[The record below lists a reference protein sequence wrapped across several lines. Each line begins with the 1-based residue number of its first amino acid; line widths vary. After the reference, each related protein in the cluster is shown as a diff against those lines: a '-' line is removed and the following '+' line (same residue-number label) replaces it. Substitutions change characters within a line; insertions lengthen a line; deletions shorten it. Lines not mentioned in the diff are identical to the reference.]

1 MLYFVFYY
9 FNNNIIIFNMDNN
22 ANKEVVINQTKINEV
37 INSIAA
43 ASAVIKNTSS
53 NLLKL
58 VQDKNIEAIVKAEK
72 NFKRLA
78 PMMTSYTQIMS
89 SVISSITKD
98 MPEGKSLNE
107 ALGRLEE
114 KDKQSGKVT
123 VTYTVIDAV
132 KEVQKFID
140 STVDSV
146 KKISESDFGFKTM
159 NKVRR
164 NINVMKTMITG
175 IMQELISS
183 FAEIANGPAVKD
195 IIKVMVKQPDSEMI
209 EFSDKS
215 AIDDKTEL
223 KDIIQNTY
231 KESGQLGLV
240 DVFTQT
246 FNLLGA
252 VAAMDPPNFI
262 TLQLKIIKLTRALKL
277 TFNTLISFLTEYA
290 TEDVLEVIKTM
301 SEVIGGKSSSDN
313 NNDGHDGLMKLTNKL
328 NFLLENLLKLNY
340 NSKTSKKVD
349 ESILNIKKTIENIL
363 SLIQDKNINE
373 VIANSS
379 FSNKLTKFSSNI
391 ETIREIFTSVRTIA
405 LESIVI
411 TIFGKFIVSAI
422 NVVVNFITALDK
434 LKDKEIDDNIVNTL
448 DKLKDVIDSFK
459 KLTLSIIVL
468 GLASIV
474 AATALIPIF
483 IFIYLLSLFL
493 TGLSFAFKLIDKASA
508 KINDSVKNIRNI
520 FVGLMFIGVAILLF
534 AVATPIITKALT
546 GYVLPFIF
554 ILGLSIF
561 LLWFLSWVINKI
573 TVRARKEVMDIAINM
588 LVITGVLLVIA
599 AFVLILAGIGLLID
613 EMDAGLHACILL
625 LVVGI
630 ILLGII
636 GLIKI
641 IERANLRKAID
652 DILPLFLVV
661 ALLASIGLLILFF
674 AFIGK
679 QLSDPITQEYII
691 GGIAGITVTIF
702 GIIGLAKIISSI
714 KGDLTKAMATV
725 TLLLAVLGLLVA
737 VGISIL
743 IFAFIGKQLQE
754 DGTFMAVITALGYII
769 GLTAILVGL
778 AWGLSFAAPYLTL
791 TIAVVP
797 VLLITLGVLIG
808 SALLVL
814 ALAAIGKKYEEI
826 EAGTYVGKAIGTM
839 ALIAAELGLLGLEML
854 IAGPLCLVLTAAL
867 VPMVIAL
874 ALMIPLAKTIESLTD
889 IGIRLFE
896 KESISKTSYVI
907 GVVATVGAELGL
919 LGLELAV
926 LAAGCVAVSLFIGPI
941 LSAISSISAAAEK
954 LEKLSESKID
964 LSTIS
969 ENITSVKSFFG
980 TYKTMINSFS
990 LADILFINN
999 KAERVSGT
1007 IKYMVKSVYNIA
1019 TTLNEIKTVSI
1030 DTTGILDTVGKVF
1043 GFIEQ
1048 LNTKIDTILTDDE
1061 KGGNFVSRWFARR
1074 KEKDKHKAAIDKM
1087 NRVEQ
1092 MVLKVQTI
1100 ADTISSIKKF
1110 KLSDEDKTTIVGTV
1124 QNIFEFIDSLNAE
1137 INELLTPKEDELLLQ
1152 ILAAAEEKS
1161 VDTLRVEKLNSV
1173 DQVVS
1178 SIKNITDSLQSI
1190 QRITL
1195 NTSKIQAN
1203 IKFIFETID
1212 DIAEKLRATLMDP
1225 NIGKKIDELFAQEVK
1240 YYIKHNGGLFKKDW
1254 YEPVYGDSKAVEAL
1268 NNVDKVV
1275 SVLGNVIGTIK
1286 GLSEIKLTPDVKAT
1300 INKNIESVFK
1310 FMDNIAVKISD
1321 LLNPTKTA
1329 IARLPEMSDMD
1340 YQAALALADEE
1351 YNKKVKV
1358 KDALTGDSLKTFG
1371 EHSDS
1376 ISKVVGT
1383 LSTVTETISKIKDF
1397 KLKDGDI
1404 GRIHDNITILFN
1416 AVDFIVVGVETK
1428 MKEVKDISNIAGE
1441 LDILTTGLE
1450 NMNAS
1455 FENIGSTDTKAF
1467 KTNLTNFGEFIGTV
1481 NKVNVEKV
1489 EKTTK
1494 LFEKMSELTAN
1505 MKGDFNKVAETLTE
1519 KLIPV
1524 LEDLKTIMVDVPE
1537 KLDKGFSNTSASIA
1551 AANQPPTTRGYM
1563 AQVKREEPNIS
1574 EKEAERKAVERMNEK
1589 AQADSNGIAAKLDEL
1604 IALFKGMGG
1613 DTAVVRTV

>member
-159 NKVRR
+159 IKVRR

-183 FAEIANGPAVKD
+183 FAEIANDPAVKD
-195 IIKVMVKQPDSEMI
+195 IIKVMVKQPDSELI

-246 FNLLGA
+246 FGLLTA
-252 VAAMDPPNFI
+252 VAAMNPPNFI
-262 TLQLKIIKLTRALKL
+262 IMKIKMK
-277 TFNTLISFLTEYA
+277 
-290 TEDVLEVIKTM
+290 
-301 SEVIGGKSSSDN
+301 
-313 NNDGHDGLMKLTNKL
+313 KLTNTLKTTFDELIGFLLVYATDENADLIKKMSIILAGKEGGKDTGEGHEGMLSIIQKL
-328 NFLLENLLKLNY
+328 NMIVK
-340 NSKTSKKVD
+340 
-349 ESILNIKKTIENIL
+349 SILNIKYEDKLASIVNKSIKNIGV
-363 SLIQDKNINE
+363 SLTEILNLINGNQFEILQDKDFGKRLISIKNNVGIIN
-373 VIANSS
+373 
-379 FSNKLTKFSSNI
+379 
-391 ETIREIFTSVRTIA
+391 EIFTSIRAIA
-405 LESIVI
+405 LESIII
-411 TIFGKFIVSAI
+411 TILGRFIVSAI
-422 NVVVNFITALDK
+422 DVVVKFIVALDK

-448 DKLKDVIDSFK
+448 DKLKDIIDSFK

-468 GLASIV
+468 GLVSIV

-493 TGLSFAFKLIDKASA
+493 TGLSLAFKLIDKASA
-508 KINDSVKNIRNI
+508 KINDSVKKIRDI
-520 FVGLMFIGVAILLF
+520 FVGLMFVGVAILLF
-534 AVATPIITKALT
+534 AVVTPIIAKALT
-546 GYVLPFIF
+546 GYVLPFIL
-554 ILGLSIF
+554 ILGLSILF
-561 LLWFLSWVINKI
+561 LWVLTSII
-573 TVRARKEVMDIAINM
+573 DRIVVEARKEVMDIAINM

-613 EMDAGLHACILL
+613 KMDAGLHACILL
-625 LVVGI
+625 LVVGV
-630 ILLGII
+630 ILLAII
-636 GLIKI
+636 SLTQLIESKK
-641 IERANLRKAID
+641 LKKAID
-652 DILPLFLVV
+652 DILPLFLVI
-661 ALLASIGLLILFF
+661 ALLAAVGLLILFF

-691 GGIAGITVTIF
+691 GGIVGITVTIF
-702 GIIGLAKIISSI
+702 GIIELTKIISSI
-714 KGDLTKAMATV
+714 KGDLIKAMSTV
-725 TLLLAVLGLLVA
+725 GLLLAVLGLLVA

-743 IFAFIGKQLQE
+743 IFAFVGRQFQE
-754 DGTFMAVITALGYII
+754 EGAFISVGIAFGCIIVVVGILAL
-769 GLTAILVGL
+769 L
-778 AWGLSFAAPYLTL
+778 AWGLSAAAPSLTL
-791 TIAVVP
+791 TIAIIP
-797 VLLITLGVLIG
+797 VLLIALGILVG
-808 SALLVL
+808 AALLIL
-814 ALAAIGKKYEEI
+814 ALTAIGKKYEEI
-826 EAGTYVGKAIGTM
+826 EAATYVGKAIGTI
-839 ALIAAELGLLGLEML
+839 ALIAGELALLGLEML
-854 IAGPLCLVLTAAL
+854 FVGPLCLVLTTAL
-867 VPMVIAL
+867 IPVLASL
-874 ALMIPLAKTIESLTD
+874 ALMIPIAKTIESLTD
-889 IGIRLFE
+889 IGIRLDE
-896 KESISKTSYVI
+896 KDSISKVSYVI
-907 GVVATVGAELGL
+907 GAISIIAGELAL
-919 LGLELAV
+919 LGLELTV
-926 LAAGCVAVSLFIGPI
+926 LSAGCLATALFIAPV
-941 LSAISSISAAAEK
+941 LSSISSVSDAAEK
-954 LEKLSESKID
+954 LEKLSKHEID

-969 ENITSVKSFFG
+969 ANITSVKGFFN
-980 TYKTMINSFS
+980 TYKTMIDSFS
-990 LADILFINN
+990 LTDILFINV
-999 KAERVSGT
+999 KASGVSST
-1007 IKYMVKSVYNIA
+1007 IKNMVQNVYDIA
-1019 TTLNEIKTVSI
+1019 TTLNEIKMVSV
-1030 DTTGILDTVGKVF
+1030 DTTSITNTVDKVF
-1043 GFIEQ
+1043 TFTKT
-1048 LNTKIDTILTDDE
+1048 LNTKIDSILSDDE
-1061 KGGNFVSRWFARR
+1061 KDGNIISRWFARR
-1074 KEKDKHKAAIDKM
+1074 KEKDKHNAAIDKM

-1100 ADTISSIKKF
+1100 ADTINSIKEY
-1110 KLSDEDKTTIVGTV
+1110 KLSDDDKTTIFATLK
-1124 QNIFEFIDSLNAE
+1124 NIFEFIDELNKY
-1137 INELLTPKEDELLLQ
+1137 INVLLTPKKDELLLQ
-1152 ILAAAEEKS
+1152 ILAKNEEKS
-1161 VDTLRVEKLNSV
+1161 VDNLKIEKLNSV

-1178 SIKNITDSLQSI
+1178 SLKNITDSLQSI
-1190 QRITL
+1190 QKITL
-1195 NTSKIQAN
+1195 NTSKIEKN
-1203 IKFIFETID
+1203 IEYIFKTID
-1212 DIAEKLRATLMDP
+1212 DIAEKIRATLMDP
-1225 NIGKKIDELFAQEVK
+1225 TIGKKIDALFAQEVK
-1240 YYIKHNGGLFKKDW
+1240 YYIKHDGGWFKSDW

-1275 SVLGNVIGTIK
+1275 SVLGNVMGTIK
-1286 GLSEIKLTPDVKAT
+1286 ALSEMQLTPEVKTT
-1300 INKNIESVFK
+1300 ISKNIESVFK
-1310 FMDNIAVKISD
+1310 FMDNIAIKISD

-1329 IARLPEMSDMD
+1329 VARLPEMSDVD
-1340 YQAALALADEE
+1340 YNAVLALADEE
-1351 YNKKVKV
+1351 YNKRVKV
-1358 KDALTGDSLKTFG
+1358 KNALTGDSLKNFG

-1383 LSTVTETISKIKDF
+1383 LSTVTETISKIKGF
-1397 KLKDGDI
+1397 KLKKGDI
-1404 GRIHDNITILFN
+1404 DQIHNNITILFN
-1416 AVDFIVVGVETK
+1416 AVDFIVEGVEIK
-1428 MKEVKDISNIAGE
+1428 MKEVKDISSIAGE
-1441 LDILTTGLE
+1441 LDVLTTGLE

-1455 FENIGSTDTKAF
+1455 FENIGSTDTKTL

-1551 AANQPPTTRGYM
+1551 AANQPPTTQGYM

-1574 EKEAERKAVERMNEK
+1574 EKEAERKAVERINEK
-1589 AQADSNGIAAKLDEL
+1589 IQADSNGIAAKLDEL
-1604 IALFKGMGG
+1604 IALFKGMGA